1 MNQPQTYRR
10 SSFHVGWMRGALVSD
25 NSLTRCHGTRSILFY
40 FNFMFGWRWRGSNAR
55 PRSGWSF
62 IRSRELSVRRVRCS
76 ASRNASR
83 TLFLGFLGFREGAA
97 DSRRVHD
104 SNIHYSISMH
114 GDWHAFLPASKLI
127 EDGVF
132 SPARRT
138 KNFSISCRVDL
149 ERLVRAPLGFGDRVV
164 SEF

>member
-40 FNFMFGWRWRGSNAR
+40 FNFMFGWRRRGSNAR

-114 GDWHAFLPASKLI
+114 GDWHAFLPASSWLRTAS
-127 EDGVF
+127 
-132 SPARRT
+132 SPLHAAP
-138 KNFSISCRVDL
+138 KISL
-149 ERLVRAPLGFGDRVV
+149 FRAVWTWRGLFELR
-164 SEF
+164 